1 VKEAWAAKVMIAK
14 VSMRV
19 RRVAVRTELA
29 VSTARTALA
38 REWQRLAGRRRDE
51 KTCFSLI
58 LPQHLHLA
66 KPPHSFLVP
75 IC

>member
-29 VSTARTALA
+29 VSTARAALA
-38 REWQRLAGRRRDE
+38 REWKEER
-51 KTCFSLI
+51 
-58 LPQHLHLA
+58 
-66 KPPHSFLVP
+66 
-75 IC
+75 